1 LERKGEQQK
10 EGTGMKILIA
20 DDNSNNLY
28 MLEVLLKGAGYEVV
42 MAKNGIEALEKIRAS
57 RFDGIVSDIFMPT
70 MDGFRLIR
78 ECKKD
83 PVLRQIP
90 FIFYTATYTEKKD
103 EEFGLSLGA
112 IRYIIKP
119 AEPEEILRQ
128 IHEAFIEHARSP
140 RDFTVQP
147 IPDEG
152 TFGREY
158 TRRVGAKL
166 EKKERALQ
174 ESEEKYRLLYENSMD
189 ALLFTS
195 PDGSIQAAN
204 PAACSMFQRTEEEI
218 IKTRRAGVI
227 DTTDPRLSAALEERA
242 RTGRFKG
249 ELTFLRKDGTRFPGE
264 VSTNIFTDRTGQ
276 KRSCMIIRDVTEQKK
291 AKNTLLENE
300 KFLSNIVEHIPDMIF
315 VKDAQDL
322 RFVRFNKAGED
333 LLGYSR
339 EELLGKNDYDFFP
352 KPEADFFTENDKGV
366 IHRNQLLDIPD
377 EKIQTRH
384 KGERILHTKKIPILD
399 ENGNPKYLLGISE
412 DITERKKAE
421 EQLKRFNEELE
432 MQVAGRTEALN
443 KSLHEKEILIKEV
456 HHRVKNN
463 MQIITSLLNLQS
475 RTIDDPAVLKT
486 IKESQSRIKAMAL
499 VHERLYQSGDVSSI
513 NLKDY
518 VQFLAREL
526 FSFYGVK
533 SQLVRVTINAPAID
547 VNIDT
552 AIPLGLMVNELI
564 SNAIKYAFPENRKG
578 EIVIEIAKDKKT
590 ISLVVRD
597 NGVGIPADFDWHNA
611 KSLGIRLVNSLV
623 EQLQGTI
630 EMDRSAGTVFNIVV
644 VEKQ

>member
-1 LERKGEQQK
+1 
-10 EGTGMKILIA
+10 MKILVV
-20 DDNSNNLY
+20 DDIGQNLY
-28 MLEVLLKGAGYEVV
+28 LLEVLLKGAGYEVV
-42 MAKNGIEALEKIRAS
+42 TAKNGIEALEQLRAGQ
-57 RFDGIVSDIFMPT
+57 FDGIVSDILMPA

-83 PVLRQIP
+83 PVLRQLP

-119 AEPEEILRQ
+119 AEPEELLRQ
-128 IHEAFIEHARSP
+128 IHSAFRENARSP
-140 RDFTVQP
+140 RDLTMQP
-147 IPDEG
+147 VPDEV
-152 TFGREY
+152 TFSREY

-195 PDGSIQAAN
+195 PDGSVQAAN
-204 PAACSMFQRTEEEI
+204 PAACAMFQRTEEEI
-218 IKTRRAGVI
+218 IKIGRDGVI
-227 DTTDPRLSAALEERA
+227 DSTDPRFSAALEERA

-264 VSTNIFTDRTGQ
+264 ISSSIFTDRNGQ
-276 KRSCMIIRDVTEQKK
+276 KRSSMIIR
-291 AKNTLLENE
+291 
-300 KFLSNIVEHIPDMIF
+300 
-315 VKDAQDL
+315 
-322 RFVRFNKAGED
+322 
-333 LLGYSR
+333 
-339 EELLGKNDYDFFP
+339 
-352 KPEADFFTENDKGV
+352 
-366 IHRNQLLDIPD
+366 
-377 EKIQTRH
+377 
-384 KGERILHTKKIPILD
+384 
-399 ENGNPKYLLGISE
+399 

-421 EQLKRFNEELE
+421 EQLKRFSEELE
-432 MQVAGRTEALN
+432 KQVTERTGQLN

-475 RTIDDPAVLKT
+475 RSIDDPVVLRL
-486 IKESQSRIKAMAL
+486 IQESQSRIKAMSL
-499 VHERLYQSGDVSSI
+499 VHERLYKSGDISSI
-513 NLKDY
+513 DLKDY
-518 VQFLAREL
+518 IQFLAREL

-533 SQLVRVTINAPAID
+533 SQLVRFTINAPAIN

-564 SNAIKYAFPENRKG
+564 SNAIKYAFPDNKRG
-578 EIVIEIAKDKKT
+578 EIVIEIAKDKKN
-590 ISLVVRD
+590 ISLIVRD

-630 EMDRSAGTVFNIVV
+630 ELDRTVGTAFTIVV
-644 VEKQ
+644 KEKE

>member
-1 LERKGEQQK
+1 LEQKGEQLK
-10 EGTGMKILIA
+10 EGTGVKILIV
-20 DDNSNNLY
+20 DDIGQNLY
-28 MLEVLLKGAGYEVV
+28 MLEVLLKSAGYEVV
-42 MAKNGIEALEKIRAS
+42 TAKNGIEALEKLRAS
-57 RFDGIVSDIFMPT
+57 QFDGIVSDILMPT

-83 PVLRQIP
+83 PVLRQLP

-119 AEPEEILRQ
+119 AEPEVLLMQ
-128 IHEAFIEHARSP
+128 IHSAFIEHARSP

-204 PAACSMFQRTEEEI
+204 PAACAMFQRTEEEI

-242 RTGRFKG
+242 STGRFKG

-276 KRSCMIIRDVTEQKK
+276 KRSCMIIRDVTERK
-291 AKNTLLENE
+291 A
-300 KFLSNIVEHIPDMIF
+300 
-315 VKDAQDL
+315 
-322 RFVRFNKAGED
+322 
-333 LLGYSR
+333 
-339 EELLGKNDYDFFP
+339 
-352 KPEADFFTENDKGV
+352 
-366 IHRNQLLDIPD
+366 
-377 EKIQTRH
+377 
-384 KGERILHTKKIPILD
+384 
-399 ENGNPKYLLGISE
+399 
-412 DITERKKAE
+412 AE
-421 EQLKRFNEELE
+421 EQLRRFSEELE
-432 MQVAGRTEALN
+432 KKVAERTEALN

-518 VQFLAREL
+518 IQFLAREL

-564 SNAIKYAFPENRKG
+564 SNAIKYAFPENRRG
-578 EIVIEIAKDKKT
+578 EIVIDITKDKNT

-597 NGVGIPADFDWHNA
+597 NGIGIPADFDWHNA

-630 EMDRSAGTVFNIVV
+630 ELDRTAGTTFKIVV
-644 VEKQ
+644 KEKE